1 MLRDHDIVCLSITP
15 WETTLPSSGH
25 YLMREF
31 ARHNRV
37 LFVDH
42 PLTLKDCWTFRK
54 DPGSRER
61 LKRTFHKAPVLRR
74 VPDAEREIWVLTPPP
89 ILPNGLPTA
98 LYEPGLKACSSM
110 VAHAIRQAMQQIGL
124 QDALFWVSFD
134 VPLGTRLVG
143 KLGERMV
150 VYHCFDEI
158 GAEPYIAKH
167 GNRLEPELMRKSEVV
182 FTTSLTLQQSRQ
194 ALHPHCHYVP
204 NGVDF
209 GHFAKALDPHTKVP
223 DDLAAIPGPI
233 VGYLGNFESR
243 IDFELLEQLAAARPE
258 WSLVLI
264 GPSKGMYTQKLRHLG
279 RNPNVHVLGPRPASQ
294 APGYLKGFDAALIP
308 FVQSEQTRAIYPLKL
323 NEYLAAGRPVVMTP
337 FAPLPEFASV
347 CWTADGVY
355 DTVHAIEEAMQARHP
370 EAVHARLELAKRHDW
385 DERAQAMGRILVD
398 RLIAQNAQMVS
409 GGTSR

>member
-15 WETTLPSSGH
+15 WETNLPSSGH

-54 DPGSRER
+54 DPGSAER
-61 LKRTFHKAPVLRR
+61 LKRTFRQAPTLRR

-98 LYEPGLKACSSM
+98 LYEMGLRASSSM
-110 VAHAIRQAMQQIGL
+110 VARAIRQAMQHLGMRNVL
-124 QDALFWVSFD
+124 YWVSFD
-134 VPLGTRLVG
+134 VPLGTRLIG

-158 GAEPYIAKH
+158 AAQPYVSVH
-167 GNRLEPELMRKSEVV
+167 GTRLEPELMERSDVV
-182 FTTSLTLQQSRQ
+182 FTTSITLQRSREH
-194 ALHPHCHYVP
+194 LHPHCHFVP

-209 GHFAKALDPHTKVP
+209 GHYAKALDPHTMVP
-223 DDLAAIPGPI
+223 DDLRAIPGPI

-243 IDFELLEQLAAARPE
+243 IDFELLEGIAAARPD

-264 GPSKGMYTQKLRHLG
+264 GPSKGMYTQKLRALG
-279 RNPNVHVLGPRPASQ
+279 RYPNVHVLGPRPASE
-294 APGYLKGFDAALIP
+294 APGYLKGFDVGLIP
-308 FVQSEQTRAIYPLKL
+308 FVQSDQTRAIYPLKL
-323 NEYLAAGRPVVMTP
+323 NEYLASGRPVVKTP
-337 FAPLPEFASV
+337 FAPLPEFEAV
-347 CWTADGVY
+347 TWTADGVY
-355 DTVHAIEEAMQARHP
+355 DTVRAIEEALVSHHP
-370 EAVHARLELAKRHDW
+370 EEVHARLELARHHDW

>member
-1 MLRDHDIVCLSITP
+1 MLRDHDVVCLSITP

-42 PLTLKDCWTFRK
+42 PFTLKDCWTLRK
-54 DPGSRER
+54 DPGSRDR
-61 LKRTFHKAPVLRR
+61 LQRTLGQAPVLRR

-89 ILPNGLPTA
+89 ILPNGLPGA
-98 LYEPGLKACSSM
+98 LYDMGLAASAAWVGRS
-110 VAHAIRQAMQQIGL
+110 IRQAMDKLGMRHV
-124 QDALFWVSFD
+124 LFWVSFD

-158 GAEPYIAKH
+158 AAQPYVSRH
-167 GNRLEPELMRKSEVV
+167 GTRLEPELMAKSEVV
-182 FTTSLTLQQSRQ
+182 FTSSTTLQASRG
-194 ALHPHCHYVP
+194 AMHPHCHFVP

-209 GHFAKALDPHTKVP
+209 AHYAKALDPHTMVP
-223 DDLAAIPGPI
+223 HDLASIPGPI

-243 IDFELLEQLAAARPE
+243 IDFELLEQLAAARPD

-264 GPSKGMYTQKLRHLG
+264 GPSKGMYTQKLRALG
-279 RNPNVHVLGPRPASQ
+279 RYPNVHVLGPRPASQ

-337 FAPLPEFASV
+337 FAPLPEFEAL
-347 CWTADGVY
+347 CWVADGVY
-355 DTVHAIEEAMQARHP
+355 DTVRALEQALEAHRP
-370 EAVHARLELAKRHDW
+370 EQVHARMELAKRNDW
-385 DERAQAMGRILVD
+385 DERARAMGRLLVD

>member
-54 DPGSRER
+54 DPGSTER
-61 LKRTFHKAPVLRR
+61 LKRTFRKAPALRR
-74 VPDAEREIWVLTPPP
+74 VPDDTREIWVLTPPP
-89 ILPNGLPTA
+89 ILPNGLPA
-98 LYEPGLKACSSM
+98 FLYDAGLKAASSL
-110 VAHAIRQAMQQIGL
+110 VARSIRQAMQQLGM
-124 QDALFWVSFD
+124 QEVLFWVSFD
-134 VPLGTRLVG
+134 VPLGMRLIG
-143 KLGERMV
+143 KLDERMV
-150 VYHCFDEI
+150 IYHCFDEI
-158 GAEPYIAKH
+158 TAEPYIAKH
-167 GNRLEPELMRKSEVV
+167 GARLEPELMAKSEVV
-182 FTTSLTLQQSRQ
+182 FTTSLTLQQSRE
-194 ALHPHCHYVP
+194 ALHPRCHFVP

-209 GHFAKALDPHTKVP
+209 AHYARALDPHTMIP

-243 IDFELLEQLAAARPE
+243 IDFELLEQVAAARPE

-264 GPSKGMYTQKLRHLG
+264 GPSKGMYTQKLRALE
-279 RNPNVHVLGPRPASQ
+279 RYPNVHVLGPKPASQ
-294 APGYLKGFDAALIP
+294 APAYLKGFDAALIP
-308 FVQSEQTRAIYPLKL
+308 FVRSEQTRAIYPLKL

-337 FAPLPEFASV
+337 FAPLAEFEAL
-347 CWTADGVY
+347 CWIADGVY
-355 DTVHAIEEAMQARHP
+355 DTVRALEEALGSQKP
-370 EAVHARLELAKRHDW
+370 EQVHARMELARRNDW
-385 DERAQAMGRILVD
+385 DERAQAMGRLLVD
-398 RLIAQNAQMVS
+398 RLIAQNAQMVT